1 MQCHRNLGE
10 SPPAPRLFL
19 GRDKL
24 VDEILGF
31 VRSNTP
37 ATLIGTGGIGKT
49 SITLTV
55 LHHELV
61 KQKFGD
67 NRRFIRCD
75 EFPTSLI
82 HFLNRLSTVI
92 GAGITNPSSLALLR
106 PFLSSKPI
114 FLIID
119 NAERILDP
127 GANDAK
133 SLYVLVDE
141 LTQFENIYLL
151 TSRISAIPP
160 HCRRITIPTLSQNNA
175 RSIFDSIYRDGGQ
188 ADSDIIDNLL
198 KRLDCHTLSVTL
210 LAMIAAQNQWNDSR
224 LAREWYERRTGV
236 LQTGHN
242 ESFATTVELS
252 LVSPTFVNL
261 GPDARCVLEVIA
273 FFPLGV
279 DERKLEWVFPTV
291 SDRQKIIDG
300 LCVLSLTYR
309 ASGFIT
315 MLAPLRDY
323 LLPKNPS
330 SSTLLAIA
338 KDQYFNRL
346 CGWQN
351 ERGVDGFMEVEWFI
365 SEDINAEHLL
375 DIFVSI
381 DA

>member
-1 MQCHRNLGE
+1 M
-10 SPPAPRLFL
+10 FL
-19 GRDKL
+19 GRDEL

-37 ATLIGTGGIGKT
+37 TTLIGTGGIGKT
-49 SITLTV
+49 SIALTV

-75 EFPTSLI
+75 EFPTSLV
-82 HFLNRLSTVI
+82 HFLNRLSVVI

-133 SLYVLVDE
+133 DLYVAVDE
-141 LTQFENIYLL
+141 LSQFENIYLL
-151 TSRISAIPP
+151 LTSRISTIPP
-160 HCRRITIPTLSQNNA
+160 HCRRVTIPTLSQNSA
-175 RSIFDSIYRDGGQ
+175 RSIFDRIYQDGGQ

-198 KRLDCHTLSVTL
+198 KRLDYHTLSVTL
-210 LAMIAAQNQWNDSR
+210 LATIAAQNQWSGPR

-242 ESFATTVELS
+242 ESFVATVELS

-261 GPDARCVLEVIA
+261 GPDAHRVLESASTRGSLSGSFPRSPIGRRSSMGFA
-273 FFPLGV
+273 FS
-279 DERKLEWVFPTV
+279 R
-291 SDRQKIIDG
+291 
-300 LCVLSLTYR
+300 
-309 ASGFIT
+309 
-315 MLAPLRDY
+315 
-323 LLPKNPS
+323 
-330 SSTLLAIA
+330 
-338 KDQYFNRL
+338 
-346 CGWQN
+346 
-351 ERGVDGFMEVEWFI
+351 
-365 SEDINAEHLL
+365 
-375 DIFVSI
+375 
-381 DA
+381 